1 MAGKLTSRPLGLIRQ
16 SGEEVI
22 ASSTPLALLLGE
34 PIALPLGWGSHLWRP
49 HTYPSA
55 VRVRPL
61 RPDDYP
67 AVAAIFADGIA
78 TRVATFETTVP
89 SWEEW
94 DAAHLPGH
102 RLVAE
107 LDGEV
112 AGWCAIVPYSR
123 RAVYRGVGEESV
135 YVAERARGRGIGRAL
150 LEAVIES
157 ARAGGL
163 WTLQAG
169 IFPDNGASLA
179 VHRAVGFREVGVRE
193 RIAQLDGAWRDVVL
207 LELRL

>member
-1 MAGKLTSRPLGLIRQ
+1 VLRSPVL
-16 SGEEVI
+16 
-22 ASSTPLALLLGE
+22 
-34 PIALPLGWGSHLWRP
+34 
-49 HTYPSA
+49 
-55 VRVRPL
+55 RVRAF
-61 RPDDYP
+61 RADDYP
-67 AVAAIFADGIA
+67 AVAAIFAEGIA
-78 TRVATFETTVP
+78 TGVATFETVVP

-94 DAAHLPGH
+94 DATHLPEH

-112 AGWCAIVPYSR
+112 AGWCAVLPYSR
-123 RAVYRGVGEESV
+123 RPAYRGVGEESV
-135 YVAERARGRGIGRAL
+135 YVSESARGRGVGRAL

-169 IFPDNGASLA
+169 IFPENEGSLA
-179 VHRAVGFREVGVRE
+179 LHRAVGFREVGVRE
-193 RIAQLDGAWRDVVL
+193 RIGRLGGEWRDVVL